1 MYNQFTYLSD
11 LITIKSLCNIN
22 KTASEEPSFVSG
34 IAGYVKSL
42 FDKEFQGGVTTDK
55 FIKFLSPALIYQIF
69 QALGFGWFSKLA
81 GLLAAVFGVDLAP
94 IFSRIISEIKSALS
108 SGGKLASS
116 QINSIVESALPQTLK
131 TAKTNYEGIIKYARG
146 YGKEEES
153 VLKGI
158 YESVKNMGDSRMTVG
173 EKIFGLLRSVLSW
186 TFVTVLWAGGFL
198 IAGDVVNSLL
208 SKYTGFS
215 PKDMFSGKSS
225 PSNSGATGTSGTP
238 SSNSPSVEYH
248 SDGWVE
254 DIVNNENNIINL
266 LLDYVEEYYP
276 KSDEAKIVNSR
287 TFKGIVKHIM
297 NANFSTKNYKFVAI
311 PNNFHSRKDIAD
323 RIMSGVK

>member
-11 LITIKSLCNIN
+11 LITIKSLSNIN

-69 QALGFGWFSKLA
+69 QALGFGWFAKLA

-131 TAKTNYEGIIKYARG
+131 TAKTDYEGIIKYARS

-225 PSNSGATGTSGTP
+225 PSSSGNSGVNTP
-238 SSNSPSVEYH
+238 SSNSSVEYH

-254 DIVNNENNIINL
+254 DIVNNQDNIINL

-276 KSDEAKIVNSR
+276 KADEAKIVNSR
-287 TFKGIVKHIM
+287 IFKGIVKHIM
-297 NANFSTKNYKFVAI
+297 NANFRTPNYKFVSI
-311 PNNFHSRKDIAD
+311 PNNFHSKKDIAD
-323 RIMSGVK
+323 RIMSGIK

>member
-11 LITIKSLCNIN
+11 LITIKSLCNIS
-22 KTASEEPSFVSG
+22 KTASEEPSFVSS

-108 SGGKLASS
+108 GGGKLASS

-131 TAKTNYEGIIKYARG
+131 TAKTDYEGILKYARTL
-146 YGKEEES
+146 GKEES
-153 VLKGI
+153 GAFHSI
-158 YESVKNMGDSRMTVG
+158 IDAVKNIGGDRHLTFG
-173 EKIFGLLRSVLSW
+173 QKIFGLLKSVLSW

-225 PSNSGATGTSGTP
+225 PSNSGITGTTTP
-238 SSNSPSVEYH
+238 STSSNVEYH

-254 DIVNNENNIINL
+254 DIVNNESNIINL
-266 LLDYVEEYYP
+266 LLDYVQEYYP
-276 KSDEAKIVNSR
+276 KADEAKIVNSR
-287 TFKGIVKHIM
+287 TFKGVLKHIM

-323 RIMSGVK
+323 RIMAGIK